1 MHAYAVDNGKKQVF
15 VGGTAFNVDG
25 PTVDEINV
33 SEKDEI
39 LGRMKVN
46 IVGVSSPS
54 GIQSVKAAVWTQD
67 NQKDLMWYEATRED
81 DGTYSYWVDISNH
94 SYNYGTYIMH
104 VYVTDGNG
112 IYKYGTGLRE
122 KIERPNAIVSATINA
137 PNTWFQI
144 MAKDFPQYGGA
155 KQVKAAVWSAANGQ
169 DDLEWYALSKK
180 DDGCWLVPVPV
191 NYHKSEGLYYVHVY
205 MENLK
210 GDSQFIGGTTFEV
223 QGPSAEN
230 VISSNLDEL
239 KGTFDVKIEGAQ
251 SLSGISAVE
260 VAVFSKDD
268 QSDLKWYTAES
279 DESGNW
285 IIHANIANHGY
296 NYGTYRV
303 HVYMTAGNGICK
315 YVGGVRVEVK
325 IPKAKISSTIN
336 APNTWFSVYAKDVRI
351 EGGVKEV
358 KAGVWSAEMDRMI

>member
-1 MHAYAVDNGKKQVF
+1 
-15 VGGTAFNVDG
+15 
-25 PTVDEINV
+25 
-33 SEKDEI
+33 
-39 LGRMKVN
+39 
-46 IVGVSSPS
+46 
-54 GIQSVKAAVWTQD
+54 
-67 NQKDLMWYEATRED
+67 
-81 DGTYSYWVDISNH
+81 
-94 SYNYGTYIMH
+94 
-104 VYVTDGNG
+104 
-112 IYKYGTGLRE
+112 
-122 KIERPNAIVSATINA
+122 
-137 PNTWFQI
+137 
-144 MAKDFPQYGGA
+144 
-155 KQVKAAVWSAANGQ
+155 
-169 DDLEWYALSKK
+169 
-180 DDGCWLVPVPV
+180 
-191 NYHKSEGLYYVHVY
+191 

-358 KAGVWSAEMDRMI
+358 KAGVWSAENGQDDLKWYRLGQTADGDWQVPVPVSYHKTEGLYYAHVYVTSLNGSSRFLGGASFSVQSVNASGVQVTNQNDSEGAFTVMLKGVS